1 MRLTALFLA
10 ATAAV
15 FAQPPTPSPQPV
27 LSPEVRADRTVTFRL
42 RAPNAQ
48 KVELAMEGAPRK
60 AMAKGDDGIW
70 TLTTDPLTPD
80 IYGYSY
86 SIDGTGF
93 VDPSNGQI
101 KTNALSVSSA
111 VLVPGDPPMPW
122 EQTDVPHGVVHHH
135 FFASKIAGDERDFF
149 VYTPPAYN
157 PAKAYPL
164 LVLLHGYSDYAD
176 GWTTV
181 GKANLILD
189 NLIAKGEVKPLIVVM
204 TLGYGVNINQL
215 RTGIPRDPGIW
226 RTNAEKYGDTLLQE
240 VMPAVEKAYK
250 LDPKRTS
257 RAITGLSM
265 GGGESLLIGLN
276 NLDKFAYVGAFS
288 AGGGGG
294 DPEKVYPKLTA
305 KDNERVKLLWIACGK
320 DDRLMEP
327 NRKFVEWLNAKG
339 VKNTFVETP
348 GAHTWLVWRRYLT
361 DFTKSLNW

>member
-1 MRLTALFLA
+1 MNRTLLTASGVLSA
-10 ATAAV
+10 AAFV
-15 FAQPPTPSPQPV
+15 VAQAGQAPQIGSQAPRSPLPPVDYTLGPDSQPQPNV
-27 LSPEVRADRTVTFRL
+27 PKGAVTDHTL
-42 RAPNAQ
+42 APGKYFPGTPHRYQLYVPSQYTASRPAPFMIF
-48 KVELAMEGAPRK
+48 LDGA
-60 AMAKGDDGIW
+60 
-70 TLTTDPLTPD
+70 
-80 IYGYSY
+80 GY
-86 SIDGTGF
+86 
-93 VDPSNGQI
+93 
-101 KTNALSVSSA
+101 
-111 VLVPGDPPMPW
+111 
-122 EQTDVPHGVVHHH
+122 
-135 FFASKIAGDERDFF
+135 AGDAVR
-149 VYTPPAYN
+149 VP
-157 PAKAYPL
+157 
-164 LVLLHGYSDYAD
+164 V
-176 GWTTV
+176 V
-181 GKANLILD
+181 LD

-215 RTGIPRDPGIW
+215 RTGIPRDQGIW
-226 RTNAEKYGDTLLQE
+226 RTNAEKYGETLLQE

-294 DPEKVYPKLTA
+294 EPEKVYPKLSA

-320 DDRLMEP
+320 DDRLIEP